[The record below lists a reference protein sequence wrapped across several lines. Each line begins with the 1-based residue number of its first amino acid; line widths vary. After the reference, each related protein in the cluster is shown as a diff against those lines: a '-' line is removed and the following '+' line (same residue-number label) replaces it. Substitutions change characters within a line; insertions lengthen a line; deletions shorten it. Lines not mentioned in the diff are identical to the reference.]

1 MKRIIQ
7 KLGLVL
13 LTGFYPVVMNA
24 YSLDNLQQEF
34 NPLDFSIKTGVN
46 THQYIESLQEI
57 SFDES
62 DDPQLPYISKDII
75 IPKGIKFKSVSST
88 YQIAWEEHGVILDS
102 NPVPIP
108 TDGSYDGS
116 QIPSVRYNKG
126 VFPSTNCRYAGVS
139 QCENFQI
146 LHMQFC
152 PFIYDSSDLKLSFLG
167 EIRFSIE
174 FDGGVSSIK
183 REMTR
188 TERNLMSQNLFN
200 PDVISGFG
208 TSWNVEYASE
218 GSRLDYLIVT
228 NESLKDSFIPLLDW
242 KKDKGLFAKIV
253 TVEEIDSCY
262 QGNDLPYKIKL
273 YLHDLYER
281 FGLQY
286 VLLGG
291 DDTIV
296 PVRGCYG
303 EVSANDSEHID
314 YEIPTDLYYS
324 CFNGNF
330 SWRVNN
336 NHLYG
341 LPDANI
347 DLMPQ
352 IYISRLPV
360 RNHQEV
366 TAATSKII
374 SYEKKPLFHNKML
387 LTGVKL
393 FGYCDD
399 TKTFSDSDAKL
410 CNMRAKSIDPYWQ
423 GSIDMFCDTYTDF
436 PGYWDYDVTATNL
449 QDRLE
454 TGYDFV
460 SVLTHGAVTHWK
472 MEFKSNYSY
481 SFAETLYNLG
491 HTIITTS
498 ACWTNAF
505 DSNAGWQAHDPC
517 LGESFIRNEN
527 SGVVAYIGSSR
538 YGWEYISSDGELG
551 PSLEYESRLYKSLL
565 NNKIKD
571 KSLGSLVANAKYSLA
586 SRCKS
591 NGAFRWLQFA
601 INPMGDPEMQLYT
614 TRPEEI
620 TGFNFQRNGG
630 KIQLFSDIDSCR
642 ISIRTISGWNTGSQE
657 VVYNAETAHFNVPIG
672 YINIGLYRPGYLPLT
687 YKLCTL
693 QNETLD
699 NYASHKADYIE
710 VGSSI
715 SSTKPNGN
723 VVFKSG
729 QNILNAKEVVLQSG
743 TEICLGAELYIIHE

>member
-1 MKRIIQ
+1 MKHIIQ

-13 LTGFYPVVMNA
+13 LIGFYPAVMNA

-34 NPLDFSIKTGVN
+34 NPFDFSIKTGVN

-88 YQIAWEEHGVILDS
+88 YQIAWEEYGVILDS

-152 PFIYDSSDLKLSFLG
+152 PFIYDSSDMKLSFLG
-167 EIRFSIE
+167 EIRFSID
-174 FDGGVSSIK
+174 FDGGVSPVK

-188 TERNLMSQNLFN
+188 IERNLMSPNLFN
-200 PDVISGFG
+200 ADVISGFG

-228 NESLKDSFIPLLDW
+228 NESLKESFIPLLDW

-330 SWRVNN
+330 AW
-336 NHLYG
+336 
-341 LPDANI
+341 DANENRIFGETDDEI

-352 IYISRLPV
+352 LYVSRIPV
-360 RNHQEV
+360 WNRKDAGAV
-366 TAATSKII
+366 IGKITD
-374 SYEKKPLFHNKML
+374 YEKNPVLNNNIL
-387 LTGVKL
+387 LSGVKL
-393 FGYCDD
+393 FNWWNRDN
-399 TKTFSDSDAKL
+399 TISDCQKKL
-410 CNMRAKSIDPYWQ
+410 ENLRSESIEPYWE
-423 GSIDMFCDTYTDF
+423 GTVEMFCDTYTDF
-436 PGYWDYDVTATNL
+436 PDGADYDVTATNL
-449 QDRLE
+449 QNCIE
-454 TGYDFV
+454 SAYDFI
-460 SVLTHGAVTHWK
+460 SVATHGNVQIWS
-472 MEFKSNYSY
+472 MEKGRY
-481 SFAETLYNLG
+481 YNISDGASLNNSG
-491 HTIITTS
+491 HTIIT
-498 ACWTNAF
+498 
-505 DSNAGWQAHDPC
+505 
-517 LGESFIRNEN
+517 
-527 SGVVAYIGSSR
+527 
-538 YGWEYISSDGELG
+538 
-551 PSLEYESRLYKSLL
+551 
-565 NNKIKD
+565 
-571 KSLGSLVANAKYSLA
+571 
-586 SRCKS
+586 
-591 NGAFRWLQFA
+591 
-601 INPMGDPEMQLYT
+601 
-614 TRPEEI
+614 
-620 TGFNFQRNGG
+620 
-630 KIQLFSDIDSCR
+630 
-642 ISIRTISGWNTGSQE
+642 SI
-657 VVYNAETAHFNVPIG
+657 A
-672 YINIGLYRPGYLPLT
+672 
-687 YKLCTL
+687 
-693 QNETLD
+693 
-699 NYASHKADYIE
+699 
-710 VGSSI
+710 
-715 SSTKPNGN
+715 
-723 VVFKSG
+723 
-729 QNILNAKEVVLQSG
+729 
-743 TEICLGAELYIIHE
+743 